1 MNKIEKKELAK
12 KIGRRIFSEA
22 NDLKRTIEAL
32 ANDINIDHDF
42 MKEIING
49 QCELEDSYKV
59 IEKWEM
65 YILLIFQIYI

>member
-49 QCELEDSYKV
+49 QCELE
-59 IEKWEM
+59 E
-65 YILLIFQIYI
+65 